1 MVVVEEE
8 QEEAAVEETQE
19 VMALPELTGGAAAA
33 AAVGEVP
40 ATVTVEVELLVLE
53 MVEIPTTLLLV
64 TAAWGWC
71 QVG

>member
-1 MVVVEEE
+1 MVVEEE

-19 VMALPELTGGAAAA
+19 VTALPELTGEAA

-40 ATVTVEVELLVLE
+40 ATATVEAGLRVLE

>member
-1 MVVVEEE
+1 MVVVEV
-8 QEEAAVEETQE
+8 EAAVEETQE
-19 VMALPELTGGAAAA
+19 VTALPELTGGAAAA

-40 ATVTVEVELLVLE
+40 ATATVEVELGVLE

-64 TAAWGWC
+64 TAAWAGS